1 MARWTRSVIRH
12 RRPII
17 AVWLV
22 LLVVGGAAAANLGD
36 LLSNRFSVPGSDAER
51 GLDLLKDRMN
61 ERGDGAFTLVVQG
74 RGGAPDRH
82 AVQAAAQ
89 RGARAIE
96 GGRASAVQQA
106 GANVLYVQIT
116 TPLENEDASK
126 KTPDVRKA
134 IGTVPGA
141 TTYLSG
147 YPAINHD
154 TQPIYNDD
162 LAKGESIAI
171 PVALI
176 VMLFMFGT
184 LGGIV
189 VPFVFAAIS
198 IPTTLGFVW
207 IFAHTM
213 DMAIYVTNIVTLI
226 GFAIAIDYSMLVVFR
241 YREELALH
249 DDPHDALLRTMQ
261 TAGRATLFSGMTVA
275 VGLALLVFMPVPFM
289 RSMGIGGLLVPL
301 VSIAASATFL
311 PAFLAV
317 MGRKVNRLRVIPRRI
332 LERRAAQDVTGMWHA
347 LAVAIMRRPI
357 VWGGLAAALLIAANT
372 NGTTMPPSVPNMN
385 SITRS
390 ATGTAIDSP
399 RARSSL

>member
-74 RGGAPDRH
+74 RGGAPDRP
-82 AVQAAAQ
+82 ALQAAAQ

-106 GANVLYVQIT
+106 SSNVLYVQIT

-134 IGTVPGA
+134 IGTVSGA

-289 RSMGIGGLLVPL
+289 RSMGVGGLLVPL

-332 LERRAAQDVTGMWHA
+332 LERRAA
-347 LAVAIMRRPI
+347 
-357 VWGGLAAALLIAANT
+357 
-372 NGTTMPPSVPNMN
+372 
-385 SITRS
+385 
-390 ATGTAIDSP
+390 
-399 RARSSL
+399 